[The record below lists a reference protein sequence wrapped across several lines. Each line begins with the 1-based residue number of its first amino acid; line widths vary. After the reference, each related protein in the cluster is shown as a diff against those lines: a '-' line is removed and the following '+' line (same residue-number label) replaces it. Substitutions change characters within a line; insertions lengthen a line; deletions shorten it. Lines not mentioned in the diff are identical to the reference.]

1 MVLERGASIEVS
13 PEELQS
19 RNSSRRI
26 SLSLNGDSHRHEE
39 PGSLQHTITIGNP
52 EGGDVHLLEDVPR
65 EKQLYLQ

>member
-39 PGSLQHTITIGNP
+39 PGPLQHTITIGNP